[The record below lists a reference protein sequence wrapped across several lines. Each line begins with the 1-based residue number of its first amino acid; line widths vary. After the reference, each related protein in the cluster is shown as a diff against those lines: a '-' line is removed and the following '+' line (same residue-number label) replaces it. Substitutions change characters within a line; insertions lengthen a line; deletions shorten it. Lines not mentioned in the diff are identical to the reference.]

1 MGTYEVEFP
10 QDSSNPTVNIIPETP
25 PIHSP
30 PHPRPAAIT
39 TVVAERP
46 NSTTTILLDK
56 SCSASEILEMDSLP
70 AIRTDYDGVS
80 FSHPLSPNR
89 TSYVGSR
96 PQNLRPISPASILH
110 PENQTGVATNG
121 NTLAALSIGA
131 PLIASVVISCL
142 SVMRD
147 EISAR
152 FGDDIPSRPFSAKAT
167 FALMWA
173 ATITGLGSTMIAV
186 AGLAMEAGYHDSH
199 VGVTKTIARRLRAW
213 RMRRKSNHIGEE
225 EHIREPSPAR
235 TVATALKKERHAL
248 AALRAAE
255 VSARVS
261 LKQYPQTSIL
271 IGPLQQLLG
280 ASITIL
286 AISLTVHIFTVYG
299 WGVGVF
305 DLIVG
310 LVTAALCL
318 LPVLSVIVPST

>member
-1 MGTYEVEFP
+1 MSSLHSVNSRRARESLDAG
-10 QDSSNPTVNIIPETP
+10 DSMETP

-235 TVATALKKERHAL
+235 TVATALKKERHAV

-255 VSARVS
+255 VSAR
-261 LKQYPQTSIL
+261 
-271 IGPLQQLLG
+271 LLG